1 MRYVKLKLCIK
12 KLTKMVQFECME
24 KSNGQMM
31 AVKTIS
37 KYLRN
42 GSSPKSLPIWKNSCA
57 DDETCVSPNIDWLK
71 LFLV

>member
-1 MRYVKLKLCIK
+1 
-12 KLTKMVQFECME
+12 MVQFECKK